1 MISIKLFERIP
12 VAAATGHMYCTICDL
27 DLRLF
32 AEICCNNVG
41 LRDIIWQREE
51 REDEQVVNSDRQ
63 YQTSRIQPTS
73 LSQLDHI
80 NTCFTD
86 NHQTLRC
93 LLSRISLVMSSIKT
107 L

>member
-1 MISIKLFERIP
+1 MISIKLFDRIP
-12 VAAATGHMYCTICDL
+12 VATGHIYVYCTICDL

-41 LRDIIWQREE
+41 LRDIIWQRQE

-63 YQTSRIQPTS
+63 YQTSRIQPTT

-93 LLSRISLVMSSIKT
+93 LQSCISLVMSSIKK
-107 L
+107 